1 MCDDIPVLDD
11 ARLAQPEDIRHGIWL
26 RTRRWRQPGMQNDE
40 LAFGDGSNGLGGV
53 MQIVFGFAAHALDV
67 IVHEPKFTLTGGPRC
82 HPPERSRIPARPVE
96 RRVSR
101 TLGCPVNH

>member
-1 MCDDIPVLDD
+1 
-11 ARLAQPEDIRHGIWL
+11 
-26 RTRRWRQPGMQNDE
+26 
-40 LAFGDGSNGLGGV
+40 